1 MLRVHT
7 ECAGLSRA
15 TGRVRACVRAGTFVC
30 EYAGELLTD
39 REANERGKVIIII
52 YHDKNQ
58 R

>member
-39 REANERGKVIIII
+39 REANERGKVIIIYI
-52 YHDKNQ
+52 S
-58 R
+58 